1 MLPSNIGG
9 NILAFRVALIA
20 LHCRPDGDSVRMQKN
35 LTAAISYIFVYF
47 LISYFISFLISDVK
61 LLYYFC
67 LLLFGI
73 SSWKPYAL
81 TTFTNFSTFL

>member
-47 LISYFISFLISDVK
+47 LISYFI
-61 LLYYFC
+61 LLRI
-67 LLLFGI
+67 LLAALAPCSQLALFKKENNH
-73 SSWKPYAL
+73 S
-81 TTFTNFSTFL
+81 NFYNVTC

>member
-47 LISYFISFLISDVK
+47 LISYFI
-61 LLYYFC
+61 LLRI
-67 LLLFGI
+67 LLAALAPCSQLALFKKE
-73 SSWKPYAL
+73 SNHS
-81 TTFTNFSTFL
+81 NFYNVTC